1 MDYYYA
7 LTYSKSMYN
16 VEEACRDFVERF
28 VFYDM
33 SESILNNF
41 NSVNFVEEN
50 NFLILEEGTR
60 NIIILSQYDF
70 EDFNFIKGERL

>member
-28 VFYDM
+28 VLYDM

-50 NFLILEEGTR
+50 KFLILEEGTR
-60 NIIILSQYDF
+60 NVIILSPYDF
-70 EDFNFIKGERL
+70 EDFNFIKGE